1 MRLLVRSVHRIEDIL
16 LVVLLSSMI
25 TLAST
30 QIMLRN
36 LFDFGF
42 VWADPL
48 LRIMVLWLG
57 LIGATVA
64 SRDNRHIHIDILTG
78 LFSKTWYLLIQTIV
92 GQFTAWV
99 CILIAW
105 HGIRWVQLEYLDD
118 MIGLLGV
125 PAWMFEI
132 VIPITFTLIGIRYFL
147 FSMRWGSLFL
157 RRTKLPAFKQR

>member
-1 MRLLVRSVHRIEDIL
+1 MRVLVKSVHRIEDIL
-16 LVVLLSSMI
+16 LVLLLSSMI
-25 TLAST
+25 ALAST

-36 LFDFGF
+36 LFDFGL

-64 SRDNRHIHIDILTG
+64 SRDNRHIHIDIITR
-78 LFSKTWYLLIQTIV
+78 LFSKRWYLLIQTFI

-99 CILIAW
+99 CLLIAW

-118 MIGLLGV
+118 MIGLMGV

-157 RRTKLPAFKQR
+157 RRIKSPEFKQR